1 MSRQVVSQFSGSQLL
16 KSVNKNTERDGESS
30 RVAKEFFSS
39 VVFSGKSY
47 EVHPLAER
55 FEMLGDE
62 EFAVLKESVR
72 VSGQM
77 TPIIIDGDGKVIDGR
92 NRLKAFLELKAEG
105 TQPATSTPFAQVVLG
120 LTDTEIAVVITD
132 ANINRRHLTPV
143 DRLRIAKELRGGD
156 KRTPKQVSQAKR
168 DAKRDDKSVGTE
180 SNDLVTTPVEEKIAL
195 RQEVATALE
204 VSDSTAQRNIK
215 RAADALDMTI
225 ESGHRYTRTEADEVL
240 GYLADNPKAA
250 PKPKPK
256 VVEVE
261 KEVKEDMTK
270 AELISALDD
279 IIYSLNKPE
288 LIKLYNV
295 ATTLEGK

>member
-156 KRTPKQVSQAKR
+156 KRTPKQVAK
-168 DAKRDDKSVGTE
+168 AKANAKARGESVTTE
-180 SNDLVTTPVEEKIAL
+180 SNDPVVTPVEEKISL
-195 RQEVATALE
+195 RQEV
-204 VSDSTAQRNIK
+204 
-215 RAADALDMTI
+215 M
-225 ESGHRYTRTEADEVL
+225 
-240 GYLADNPKAA
+240 
-250 PKPKPK
+250 
-256 VVEVE
+256 
-261 KEVKEDMTK
+261 
-270 AELISALDD
+270 
-279 IIYSLNKPE
+279 LNE
-288 LIKLYNV
+288 
-295 ATTLEGK
+295 

>member
-1 MSRQVVSQFSGSQLL
+1 MR
-16 KSVNKNTERDGESS
+16 GES
-30 RVAKEFFSS
+30 
-39 VVFSGKSY
+39 
-47 EVHPLAER
+47 
-55 FEMLGDE
+55 
-62 EFAVLKESVR
+62 
-72 VSGQM
+72 
-77 TPIIIDGDGKVIDGR
+77 
-92 NRLKAFLELKAEG
+92 
-105 TQPATSTPFAQVVLG
+105 AT
-120 LTDTEIAVVITD
+120 
-132 ANINRRHLTPV
+132 
-143 DRLRIAKELRGGD
+143 
-156 KRTPKQVSQAKR
+156 
-168 DAKRDDKSVGTE
+168 TE
-180 SNDLVTTPVEEKIAL
+180 SNDPVVAPVEEKIAL
-195 RQEVATALE
+195 RQEVAKALE